1 MCPALHVAKCLRIFV
16 LICVLICVLV
26 CVLLC
31 VLICVL
37 LCVLICVLLCVLICA
52 AQPALL
58 IKRPK
63 EADPAAKDPVPPAGF
78 EFFLMTD
85 EYVAKVMKVF
95 EMMKFLQ

>member
-1 MCPALHVAKCLRIFV
+1 MMKFFEMMNFFEMT
-16 LICVLICVLV
+16 
-26 CVLLC
+26 
-31 VLICVL
+31 
-37 LCVLICVLLCVLICA
+37 
-52 AQPALL
+52 AQAALL

-78 EFFLMTD
+78 EFFEMTD